1 MQNPALNPHIVLAP
15 VENGYLAYDSASE
28 QVHEL
33 NPLAALIAELCDG
46 SRSVDEIRG
55 AVTPLLPEGNDSEVE
70 RWIEGAIQAGLLI
83 RGDGVASDHR
93 SLSAKELADLAKRL
107 RRAGKVRL
115 AFLCQQTVV
124 KLAPED
130 ADAWCY
136 LGELAH
142 IIGQRDEARVA
153 YEKYLSIEPDDAE
166 VKLILVALRDEAPP
180 SRAPDEFIQQLYE
193 RFSSFYDKN
202 ICDDLDT
209 QAPDR
214 IRELAQAAVGDRT
227 GLTLL
232 DLGCGTGLAGVQL
245 KPRAARMVG
254 IDLSPEMVELARA
267 RNLYDQLEVAEI
279 TDWLR
284 RNSECF
290 DLIAACDCLIYFG
303 DLRQIVVP
311 AVSRLHPDGAIVF
324 TVECGDRYPF
334 RLTDSGRYTHHPD
347 HIREVA
353 KEAGLR
359 VLRLEEGY
367 LRMEYGAEVTGL
379 FVALKREPPV
389 AQ

>member
-33 NPLAALIAELCDG
+33 NPMAALIAELCDG
-46 SRSVDEIRG
+46 SRSVEEIRG
-55 AVTPLLPEGNDSEVE
+55 EVAPLLPEDKSSEVE
-70 RWIEGAIQAGLLI
+70 RWIDGATQAGLLI
-83 RGDGVASDHR
+83 RDGSAASNHR
-93 SLSAKELADLAKRL
+93 ELSAKELSDLAKRL
-107 RRAGKVRL
+107 RRGGKIRM
-115 AFLCQQTVV
+115 AFRCQQTVV
-124 KLAPED
+124 KLAADD

-142 IIGQRDEARVA
+142 IIGQRDDARVA
-153 YEKYLSIEPDDAE
+153 YERYLTLEPDDAE
-166 VKLILVALRDEAPP
+166 VKHILVALRDEAPP
-180 SRAPDEFIQQLYE
+180 SRASDECIQQLYE
-193 RFSSFYDKN
+193 RFSSFYEKN
-202 ICDDLDT
+202 ICDDLYT

-214 IRELAQAAVGDRT
+214 IRELAQAALGDREA
-227 GLTLL
+227 LVLL

-284 RNSECF
+284 RSSDRF
-290 DLIAACDCLIYFG
+290 DLVAACDCLIYFG
-303 DLRQIVVP
+303 DLRQVLVP
-311 AVSRLHPDGAIVF
+311 AVSRLNPGGAIVF
-324 TVECGDRYPF
+324 TLECGDRYPF
-334 RLTDSGRYTHHPD
+334 RLTDSGRYAHHPD
-347 HIREVA
+347 HVREVA
-353 KEAGLR
+353 AEAGLL
-359 VLRLEEGY
+359 VVRLEEGY

-379 FVALKREPPV
+379 FAALKK
-389 AQ
+389 A